1 MVPKT
6 TKPLIAMKNLKNM
19 NAKLLLLTMAL
30 ATFTIPMLA
39 QEEAKEPTQDDGN
52 KPARAHFES
61 TWIIDNQTALMKQ
74 KGTFEFM
81 IQHRFGSVGNGITD
95 LYGLYAPSNIRL
107 GFNYTLFD
115 NFGFGGIKGPLAIGF
130 GTTKDH
136 RIQDFNIKY
145 GVLEQTRNGRIP
157 VSVSYYANAG
167 METIEPKDDL
177 PNGNTS
183 DRFSY
188 FHQLIISR
196 RFSSKL
202 SVQLAPSVSHYNT
215 VEPDMKN
222 DHFAVSAAARYKF
235 GTSTAVIVNV
245 DQPITKHKINNPQ
258 PNFGL
263 GIEMSTSSH
272 TFQIFLT
279 NYSAIVQQ
287 RNNVFNTN
295 AGLRVS
301 PEFEWDWDG
310 FAIGF
315 NINRLWNF

>member
-1 MVPKT
+1 MPS
-6 TKPLIAMKNLKNM
+6 I
-19 NAKLLLLTMAL
+19 
-30 ATFTIPMLA
+30 A
-39 QEEAKEPTQDDGN
+39 QEEAKEPVKEDDGN
-52 KPARAHFES
+52 KPTRPHFES

-95 LYGLYAPSNIRL
+95 LFGLYAPSNIRL

-115 NFGFGGIKGPLAIGF
+115 KVGFGAIKGPLAIGF
-130 GTTKDH
+130 GTTKDN
-136 RIQDFNIKY
+136 RIQDFNLKY

-157 VSVSYYANAG
+157 VSVSYYTNMG
-167 METIEPKDDL
+167 METIKSKSDL
-177 PNGNTS
+177 RNGNTS

-215 VEPDMKN
+215 VEPDMTN
-222 DHFAVSAAARYKF
+222 DHYAVSAAARYKF
-235 GTSTAVIVNV
+235 STSTAVIINV
-245 DQPITKHKINNPQ
+245 DQPITKHKVNNPQ
-258 PNFGL
+258 PNLGL

-272 TFQIFLT
+272 SFQIFIT
-279 NYSAIVQQ
+279 NYTAIVQQ
-287 RNNVFNTN
+287 RNNVFNQHEGFQFYDT
-295 AGLRVS
+295 S
-301 PEFEWDWDG
+301 PKVDWNWDG